1 MINLKLIETNYDE
14 FNAKLKAKK
23 VDDGVL
29 ATLLEAYNSLKAKK
43 LELENIQA
51 IQNAKSKELGI
62 KARNKED
69 VSELKA
75 QLEINKKELQ
85 TLSNI
90 VNELELNLEKIAK
103 ALEVEPY
110 KLYMYNHNK
119 NKEDLLSEIENY
131 IHRANDEELKLIY
144 KILSSILD

>member
-85 TLSNI
+85 TL
-90 VNELELNLEKIAK
+90 
-103 ALEVEPY
+103 
-110 KLYMYNHNK
+110 
-119 NKEDLLSEIENY
+119 
-131 IHRANDEELKLIY
+131 
-144 KILSSILD
+144 

>member
-29 ATLLEAYNSLKAKK
+29 ANLLEAYNSLKAKK

-62 KARNKED
+62 KAINKED

-75 QLEINKKELQ
+75 QLELNKKDLQ
-85 TLSNI
+85 ILSN
-90 VNELELNLEKIAK
+90 VDNEL
-103 ALEVEPY
+103 
-110 KLYMYNHNK
+110 
-119 NKEDLLSEIENY
+119 
-131 IHRANDEELKLIY
+131 
-144 KILSSILD
+144 